1 MYDFPFSFS
10 SQAKKGLKLEG
21 KDMHSLFATPELAN
35 EQVKLKGF
43 AKFEDTTEALASA
56 TAAVEGKLSK
66 GLKKFIK
73 SSIVRYTSAS
83 PLFPPRCINIARPA
97 AVNASD
103 VHPAAASID

>member
-1 MYDFPFSFS
+1 MGSLSPVVNPHPIPS

-21 KDMHSLFATPELAN
+21 KDMHTLFATPELAN

-73 SSIVRYTSAS
+73 SSIVRDFDTS
-83 PLFPPRCINIARPA
+83 FPAPHTPT
-97 AVNASD
+97 D
-103 VHPAAASID
+103 VR

>member
-1 MYDFPFSFS
+1 
-10 SQAKKGLKLEG
+10 
-21 KDMHSLFATPELAN
+21 MHTLFATPELAN

-73 SSIVRYTSAS
+73 SSIVRDFDTC
-83 PLFPPRCINIARPA
+83 PPPPHAGTPGR
-97 AVNASD
+97 V
-103 VHPAAASID
+103 